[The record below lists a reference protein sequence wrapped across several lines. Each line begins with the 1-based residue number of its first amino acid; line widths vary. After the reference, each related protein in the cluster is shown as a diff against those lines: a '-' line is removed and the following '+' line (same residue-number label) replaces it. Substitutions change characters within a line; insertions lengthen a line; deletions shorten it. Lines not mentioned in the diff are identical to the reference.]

1 MLERNLI
8 TFLTMAEE
16 QNTIRCAE
24 RLHITQPAVTQH
36 LHAVE
41 EEYGTS
47 LFRKEGRRLVLTDK
61 GSDLYEMARR
71 LYTMDRQIAFRMK
84 TAPEIPI
91 RFGVTRSINEGVM
104 PLIAGDLMKSY
115 PERPVEMTVNNTKTL
130 LSMLEEGSVDF
141 ALIEGNFEHGRYECR
156 PWMDA
161 EFLGFCRKDGA
172 YSRIGTLSEAF
183 HAPLLLREPGSG
195 SRDILESVLY
205 ARGYELKNFEKISQ
219 FESIPVLMELVKE
232 DAGITFAYRAAA
244 QRETDCGQIAAL
256 PKSVLFLQ
264 RKFWFVT
271 LPSSPFLDDSLE
283 LFAFLEK
290 AVRDKFPV
298 NGGMDDA

>member
-1 MLERNLI
+1 MLGRNLI
-8 TFLTMAEE
+8 TFLIMAEE
-16 QNTIRCAE
+16 QNTMRCAE
-24 RLHITQPAVTQH
+24 RLYITQPAVTQH

-41 EEYGTS
+41 EEYGAN
-47 LFRKEGRRLVLTDK
+47 LFRKEGRRLVLTAK
-61 GSDLYEMARR
+61 GKELYEMARR
-71 LYTMDRQIAFRMK
+71 LYTMDQQITFRMK
-84 TAPEIPI
+84 TSPEIPI

-104 PLIAGDLMKSY
+104 PLIAGDLMRKY
-115 PERPVEMTVNNTKTL
+115 PKRPVEMTVNNTKTL
-130 LSMLEEGSVDF
+130 LSMLEEGRVDF
-141 ALIEGNFEHGRYECR
+141 ALIEGNFEHGRYECK

-161 EFLGFCRKDGA
+161 EFLGFCRKDGV
-172 YSRIGTLSEAF
+172 YSRISTLTQAF
-183 HAPLLLREPGSG
+183 CAPLLLREPGSG

-232 DAGITFAYRAAA
+232 DAGITFAYRAAV
-244 QRETDCGQIAAL
+244 QRGSDWGQIVPL

-283 LFAFLEK
+283 LFAFLK
-290 AVRDKFPV
+290 KVVKDKFPE
-298 NGGMDDA
+298 NDSRGD